1 MMMPA
6 GTLVSI
12 PLSEILA
19 DDDFNCRG
27 KIVPI
32 DVVDLA
38 KDIQERGL
46 IQPVTVAPYIE
57 GSYKYR
63 LIAGF
68 RRFSAHLVIQRSEID
83 AIIREDMID
92 EKECR
97 FFNLSENLQRTDLTI
112 MQEARALQ
120 HLQAVGV
127 GEHDAADRLNKSRG
141 WIQVRYLLLKLPKE
155 VQKEV
160 EAGFIKQ
167 TQIRELYSLYKNHS
181 IEKLY
186 AAVRKIKDAK
196 IMGRDLVTVDPDKLS
211 PKAKRIRK
219 RPEIFEMMAHV
230 VQYADNGLHTRCL
243 AWCAGEIND
252 DELFDSLQEVCENNG
267 DTYYRPTPKA

>member
-1 MMMPA
+1 MPA

-12 PLSEILA
+12 PLTDILA

-27 KIVPI
+27 KIAPI

-46 IQPVTVAPYIE
+46 IQPVTVAPYNSN
-57 GSYKYR
+57 GYKYR

-68 RRFSAHLVIQRSEID
+68 RRYSAHQVIQRSEID

-92 EKECR
+92 ERECR

-112 MQEARALQ
+112 MQEARALA

-127 GEHDAADRLNKSRG
+127 GEHDAAARLNKSRG
-141 WIQVRYLLLKLPKE
+141 WIQVRYLLLKLPRE

-160 EAGFIKQ
+160 EAGFIGQ
-167 TQIRELYSLYKNHS
+167 TQIRELYSIYRNHS

-186 AAVRKIKDAK
+186 LAVRKLKDAK
-196 IMGRDLVTVDPDKLS
+196 ILGKKIVTVDPDKLS
-211 PKAKRIRK
+211 PMAKRQRK
-219 RPEIFEMMAHV
+219 RAEIFEMMSHV
-230 VQYADNGLHTRCL
+230 AQYAKMGLHTRCL
-243 AWCAGEIND
+243 AWCAGEISD
-252 DELFDSLQEVCENNG
+252 DELYEGVKEFCEFNG
-267 DTYYRPTPKA
+267 GTYYKPAPRE

>member
-1 MMMPA
+1 MMPA
-6 GTLVSI
+6 GILVSI

-46 IQPVTVAPYIE
+46 IQPVTVAPYIK
-57 GSYKYR
+57 GSYRYR

>member
-1 MMMPA
+1 MPA
-6 GTLVSI
+6 GILVSI

-57 GSYKYR
+57 GSYRYR

-68 RRFSAHLVIQRSEID
+68 RRFSAHLVIQRPEID

-127 GEHDAADRLNKSRG
+127 GEHDAANRLNKSRG
-141 WIQVRYLLLKLPKE
+141 WIQIRYLLLKLPKE
-155 VQKEV
+155 VQREV

-167 TQIRELYSLYKNHS
+167 TQIRELYTLYKNHS

-196 IMGRDLVTVDPDKLS
+196 IMGREIVTVDPDKLS